1 MINIWQF
8 CYFLSCSFFENCV
21 PNNLTIYFSLNNLIL
36 ALIYWL
42 FLKFIFKYFYLLEFY
57 PEFISS
63 RFFSVLFGLYF
74 FICFIFFWLVFL
86 FFGEI
91 YVPFNFFYLFLSL
104 LFNNI
109 CFYLFV
115 WIFNLFLRLH
125 KLEYFLLQY
134 ISLDD
139 DFIYLNFG
147 LIIWPKKVYYIN
159 IRRI

>member
-86 FFGEI
+86 FLVRFTCLSI
-91 YVPFNFFYLFLSL
+91 FFICFCLFYLIISAFIFL
-104 LFNNI
+104 FE
-109 CFYLFV
+109 YL
-115 WIFNLFLRLH
+115 I
-125 KLEYFLLQY
+125 YFCDY
-134 ISLDD
+134 ISL
-139 DFIYLNFG
+139 
-147 LIIWPKKVYYIN
+147 N
-159 IRRI
+159 IFCCNI